1 MGVIIGGRICFKI
14 WLDIFY
20 YVTSE
25 VLSGMRFI
33 PLYFSDKAASLGYQL
48 KKDKASRSNKKR
60 KLDVKTFYAAS
71 LCAKHCSEYKEFVI
85 SGPMSSRKREDYNG
99 DYNPY
104 NSYQC
109 SCVDGECEE
118 VEDKQFKE
126 STIYTITKKQGG
138 VVFPIFRE

>member
-25 VLSGMRFI
+25 VLSGMRI
-33 PLYFSDKAASLGYQL
+33 ILLYFLDKSASLGYQL
-48 KKDKASRSNKKR
+48 KKDKASCSNRKR
-60 KLDVKTFYAAS
+60 KPDVKTFYAAS

-85 SGPMSSRKREDYNG
+85 SGPMSSKKSA
-99 DYNPY
+99 NPY

-109 SCVDGECEE
+109 SCIDGECDEF
-118 VEDKQFKE
+118 EDKEFKE
-126 STIYTITKKQGG
+126 SSIYTITKKQGG